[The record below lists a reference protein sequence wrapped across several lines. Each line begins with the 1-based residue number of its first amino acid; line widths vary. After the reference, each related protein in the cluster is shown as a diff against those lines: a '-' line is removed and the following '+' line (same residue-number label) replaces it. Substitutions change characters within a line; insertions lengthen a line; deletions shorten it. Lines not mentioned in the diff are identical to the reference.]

1 ADIVLGQKDGEG
13 GAPEFSTLPDW
24 CLHSMS
30 VWRVLDRYGP
40 NLLHYK
46 TIQEIELQRELEDL
60 VKQISAQLVRG
71 KGGLAE
77 ECKALLAGF
86 TQRLGEG
93 ESGDQVDAE
102 FRSSLQAILE
112 RFAKKG
118 QAELDRSLQA
128 RRSKLPESTKEEAKR
143 KLQMPVEYQGEL
155 TRYTWTLSLTEAVD
169 RDQLRALKVHFKKTI
184 EKLWEAQ
191 ASQAIAEEQAR
202 QMFKSEWKAFED
214 KCRERFSRT
223 SKSKKQLAEEV
234 CLVFNHLLRQHRHGD
249 EALHVLELVQA
260 SALLSE
266 DTFAW
271 QPDRVARDFLE
282 VRQPAKLAE
291 FAAQRPERQMAPRGS
306 RPSVSSPPDAAR
318 SGGQRELLE
327 TLVVPELQRH
337 LAPVLSLE
345 IPDGSTQ
352 MPSEE
357 QLLAATKRLNEAV
370 QAEENRFLAQLGLRL
385 KGGLVDF
392 LNVLQ
397 MGLRRSLLHGLVR
410 AEAQRHEH
418 QWQVLQSHREHTE
431 KEFIEMVQR
440 RTSDTGRAK
449 MLAESFFDSL
459 AREWLDETLV
469 AVAADIRAQC
479 LADMPDASGAA
490 ERAYQQAFVER
501 CWEDVMEYVLDVN
514 AYLHKIFSSLFED
527 RKVAITR
534 IQRPQ
539 IASQLGG
546 FFDAL
551 CAAAQRWGSR
561 EGSKRCKLSGL
572 QTTLRSLA
580 AESRAGAQKESS
592 DAWPLLS
599 ERFPVVADFDVEDPV
614 RFTQE
619 FSLQIA
625 TLLGEAQVDGL
636 VSERLEAA
644 LQKQQA
650 QVWAL
655 IKGCSAMCP
664 CCGSKCDRP
673 TVSSNKISL
682 LTVSYTIIGF
692 CDICACPARK
702 TRHMRGEALAR
713 QPAAAGADLKQA
725 LPQEVQGTKLL
736 TFTILAS
743 FGGRGSELLVLR
755 VGSCQRSL
763 PTLQMQ
769 VMAPALNFC
778 CAGRNLKP
786 QGEPARRLLP
796 EPPQSLSPLS
806 PTGRSRLAPPAL
818 WTLLS
823 RLTALRPLVMLSL
836 TVSGCQSLRLPLH
849 SRQASQTVLLRQKL
863 AAATALCPAMTRSG
877 DARPSQAV
885 RVLGPAVGLVAGSSL
900 AACFSAS
907 SSSATSAWVGSTPTR
922 RLDAS
927 TKAFLGR
934 AEGQSSGFSRGACDA
949 SWSAASGMLAA
960 TAAAAVAAV
969 GSRRVPSSSNLAGG
983 RRVQVDPSAPSAR
996 RRAGPVFGGQEDP
1009 RAESGSYSYDEKSG
1023 TVKFSTASASQPTVV
1038 FGGQADGRRAPEPA
1052 TVGLPPLARDESE
1065 YAGANP
1071 AVGHSA
1077 YTTEYPEVYD
1087 LKDPKGSF
1095 TRVGRQILQE
1105 IKSDLPTFYEL
1116 PQKEVDW
1123 VERSLEYNTQGGKM
1137 NRGLIVVETG
1147 VAMMKHQGREPT
1159 NADLHRFAVLGWA
1172 VEYLQACMLMADDMM
1187 DGSLTRRGAPC
1198 WYKLPSVGMLNTN
1211 DFLMVEMFVY
1221 KLLKRHFGQEKI
1233 FPWLVDLFL
1242 ETTFQTECGQ
1252 LLDSICANCELEELT
1267 TTRWELIVKYKT
1279 AFYSFYLPVALA
1291 MLVSGVRE
1299 RAPYDAARE
1308 ALLLMGVYFQAQD
1321 DYLDAFACPE
1331 ELGKVGTD
1339 IQDKKCSW
1347 LFAHAYHEHGTPEA
1361 KAYLDKNYGKCQVG
1375 SEEEQ
1380 RIKDIYKELGLQELF
1395 AKYESDV
1402 GLQLD
1407 QFKHKVTDAGL
1418 PWSVFE
1424 RFFAMIHKRRK

>member
-1 ADIVLGQKDGEG
+1 
-13 GAPEFSTLPDW
+13 
-24 CLHSMS
+24 M
-30 VWRVLDRYGP
+30 
-40 NLLHYK
+40 
-46 TIQEIELQRELEDL
+46 
-60 VKQISAQLVRG
+60 
-71 KGGLAE
+71 
-77 ECKALLAGF
+77 
-86 TQRLGEG
+86 
-93 ESGDQVDAE
+93 VDAE

-501 CWEDVMEYVLDVN
+501 NWEDVMEYVLDVN

-664 CCGSKCDRP
+664 CCGSKCDRTDSH
-673 TVSSNKISL
+673 TVHHC
-682 LTVSYTIIGF
+682 G
-692 CDICACPARK
+692 
-702 TRHMRGEALAR
+702 HH
-713 QPAAAGADLKQA
+713 
-725 LPQEVQGTKLL
+725 
-736 TFTILAS
+736 
-743 FGGRGSELLVLR
+743 
-755 VGSCQRSL
+755 
-763 PTLQMQ
+763 
-769 VMAPALNFC
+769 
-778 CAGRNLKP
+778 
-786 QGEPARRLLP
+786 LLP
-796 EPPQSLSPLS
+796 AFN
-806 PTGRSRLAPPAL
+806 GWR
-818 WTLLS
+818 
-823 RLTALRPLVMLSL
+823 
-836 TVSGCQSLRLPLH
+836 
-849 SRQASQTVLLRQKL
+849 
-863 AAATALCPAMTRSG
+863 
-877 DARPSQAV
+877 
-885 RVLGPAVGLVAGSSL
+885 VAGTCEAALDTCKSS
-900 AACFSAS
+900 
-907 SSSATSAWVGSTPTR
+907 
-922 RLDAS
+922 
-927 TKAFLGR
+927 K
-934 AEGQSSGFSRGACDA
+934 
-949 SWSAASGMLAA
+949 
-960 TAAAAVAAV
+960 
-969 GSRRVPSSSNLAGG
+969 N
-983 RRVQVDPSAPSAR
+983 
-996 RRAGPVFGGQEDP
+996 
-1009 RAESGSYSYDEKSG
+1009 
-1023 TVKFSTASASQPTVV
+1023 
-1038 FGGQADGRRAPEPA
+1038 
-1052 TVGLPPLARDESE
+1052 
-1065 YAGANP
+1065 
-1071 AVGHSA
+1071 
-1077 YTTEYPEVYD
+1077 
-1087 LKDPKGSF
+1087 
-1095 TRVGRQILQE
+1095 
-1105 IKSDLPTFYEL
+1105 
-1116 PQKEVDW
+1116 
-1123 VERSLEYNTQGGKM
+1123 
-1137 NRGLIVVETG
+1137 
-1147 VAMMKHQGREPT
+1147 
-1159 NADLHRFAVLGWA
+1159 
-1172 VEYLQACMLMADDMM
+1172 
-1187 DGSLTRRGAPC
+1187 
-1198 WYKLPSVGMLNTN
+1198 
-1211 DFLMVEMFVY
+1211 
-1221 KLLKRHFGQEKI
+1221 
-1233 FPWLVDLFL
+1233 
-1242 ETTFQTECGQ
+1242 
-1252 LLDSICANCELEELT
+1252 
-1267 TTRWELIVKYKT
+1267 
-1279 AFYSFYLPVALA
+1279 
-1291 MLVSGVRE
+1291 
-1299 RAPYDAARE
+1299 
-1308 ALLLMGVYFQAQD
+1308 
-1321 DYLDAFACPE
+1321 
-1331 ELGKVGTD
+1331 
-1339 IQDKKCSW
+1339 
-1347 LFAHAYHEHGTPEA
+1347 HE
-1361 KAYLDKNYGKCQVG
+1361 
-1375 SEEEQ
+1375 
-1380 RIKDIYKELGLQELF
+1380 
-1395 AKYESDV
+1395 
-1402 GLQLD
+1402 
-1407 QFKHKVTDAGL
+1407 
-1418 PWSVFE
+1418 
-1424 RFFAMIHKRRK
+1424 